1 MAAISVDTLR
11 KTFGRGAGVVTALD
25 DVSFDVG
32 DGEFFCLLGP
42 SGAGKTT
49 TLKSIAGLVEPD
61 KGAVRIGGQDV
72 ADVEPTHRNLAMCF
86 ESYALYPQHNV
97 FDNMASPLRSP
108 RLRMPAADVRSRVGR
123 IADMLGIGHLL
134 DRSVTQLS
142 NGQRQ
147 RVALGRVLVR
157 PAHAYLLDEPLA
169 HLDAKLRATMRAELK
184 AISTDGL
191 TTTVYVTHDYVEAL
205 SLADRIGVLR
215 EGRILQVGTPREMW
229 ASPANAF
236 VAQAFGKPR
245 INMLAGGLR
254 TSRDHA
260 STSESASS
268 GLGRSAPRDGTH
280 AFVAGGVEIPL
291 RDIDAPPGESVQL
304 AVRPRDLR
312 LHVGAGDPPPGK
324 VRLDGVVYVLEHL
337 GRQTE
342 VTVQIGESLVS
353 VVAPRAAVPTL
364 ALDDKVGVLIDPS
377 TTHVFLSGEEGK
389 RVSP

>member
-1 MAAISVDTLR
+1 MAEISVQGLR
-11 KTFGRGAGVVTALD
+11 KTFGKVTALEE
-25 DVSFDVG
+25 VSFDVR

-49 TLKSIAGLVEPD
+49 TLKSIAGLVQPD
-61 KGAVRIGGQDV
+61 DGVVRIGGRDV
-72 ADVEPTHRNLAMCF
+72 ADIEPTHRNLAMCF
-86 ESYALYPQHNV
+86 ESYALYPQYDV
-97 FDNMASPLRSP
+97 FGNLASPLRSP
-108 RLRMPAADVRSRVGR
+108 RLRLPDTEVRAKVQRV
-123 IADMLGIGHLL
+123 ADMLGIGHLL

-184 AISTDGL
+184 AISHEGL

-205 SLADRIGVLR
+205 SLADRIGVIR
-215 EGRILQVGTPREMW
+215 DGRILQVGTPHEVW
-229 ASPANAF
+229 AQPANAF

-245 INMLAGGLR
+245 INVVSGGLVGGDGGVR
-254 TSRDHA
+254 FV
-260 STSESASS
+260 S
-268 GLGRSAPRDGTH
+268 GDG
-280 AFVAGGVEIPL
+280 AVEIPV
-291 RDIDAPPGESVQL
+291 RDVEAPAGESVQL
-304 AVRPRDLR
+304 AVRPRDVA
-312 LHVGAGDPPPGK
+312 LHLGAGDPPAGK
-324 VRLDGVVYVLEHL
+324 VRLRGVVYVLEHL

-353 VVAPRAAVPTL
+353 VVVPRTAVPAL

-377 TTHVFLSGEEGK
+377 TTHVFLSGDEGK

>member
-1 MAAISVDTLR
+1 MASISVDALR
-11 KTFGRGAGVVTALD
+11 KTFGRGANAVTALD
-25 DVSFDVG
+25 DVSLDVR

-49 TLKSIAGLVEPD
+49 TLKSIAGLVQPD
-61 KGAVRIGGQDV
+61 SGAVRIGGQDV
-72 ADVEPTHRNLAMCF
+72 ANVEPTHRNLAMCF

-97 FDNMASPLRSP
+97 FENMASPLRSP
-108 RLRMPAADVRSRVGR
+108 LFRLPHPEVKERVQR
-123 IADMLGIGHLL
+123 VADMLGIGHLL
-134 DRSVTQLS
+134 ERSVTQLS

-184 AISTDGL
+184 SISHEGL

-205 SLADRIGVLR
+205 SLADRIGVIR
-215 EGRILQVGTPREMW
+215 EGRILQVGTPTEVWRKPE
-229 ASPANAF
+229 NAF

-245 INMLAGGLR
+245 INVLSGGLV
-254 TSRDHA
+254 SRNG
-260 STSESASS
+260 
-268 GLGRSAPRDGTH
+268 GL
-280 AFVAGGVEIPL
+280 AFVSGSVEVPV
-291 RDIDAPPGESVQL
+291 RDVDAPPGESVQL
-304 AVRPRDLR
+304 AVRPRDVA
-312 LHVGAGDPPPGK
+312 LHLGAGDPPAGK

-353 VVAPRAAVPTL
+353 VVAPRAAVPNL

-377 TTHVFLSGEEGK
+377 TTHVFLSGDEGK